1 VADLDDLLAQL
12 AAGLVEGAE
21 RGLPLQTRLCA
32 SAARLLGCD
41 GAAIT
46 VAYTRPERVTVATT
60 DETALILEEAQDVTG
75 QGPGVDAFTTGAYSR
90 LELPE
95 DGRPDPRWPLLH
107 LESVPDLAPVVVH
120 AIPLTR
126 ADRVIG
132 VLTLYRRGTDTD
144 LDDSAAT
151 VVSKAVAAAL
161 VADGPD
167 ERSAIEGPWAERAEV
182 HQATGMVVAQLGIP
196 EEDAL
201 ALLRA
206 HAYSHEQSVG
216 STARD
221 VITKRLRFSASP
233 DQEIEST

>member
-1 VADLDDLLAQL
+1 MRR
-12 AAGLVEGAE
+12 
-21 RGLPLQTRLCA
+21 RG
-32 SAARLLGCD
+32 

-75 QGPGVDAFTTGAYSR
+75 QGPGVDAFTSGTYAR

-95 DGRPDPRWPLLH
+95 DGRPDARWPLLH
-107 LESVPDLAPVVVH
+107 LDSVPDLAPVVVH
-120 AIPLTR
+120 ALPL
-126 ADRVIG
+126 AKEDRVIG

-144 LDDSAAT
+144 LDDDAAT
-151 VVSKAVAAAL
+151 VVSKAVVAAL
-161 VADGPD
+161 VADSPD
-167 ERSAIEGPWAERAEV
+167 EGSAIEGPWAERAEV

-196 EEDAL
+196 EQDAL
-201 ALLRA
+201 ALIRA

-216 STARD
+216 RTARD
-221 VITKRLRFSASP
+221 VITKRLRFSASS